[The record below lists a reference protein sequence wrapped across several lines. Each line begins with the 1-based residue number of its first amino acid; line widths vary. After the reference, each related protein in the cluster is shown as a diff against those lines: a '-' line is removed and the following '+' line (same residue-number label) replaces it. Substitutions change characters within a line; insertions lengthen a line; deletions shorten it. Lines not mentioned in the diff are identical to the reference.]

1 MNRKLK
7 IFFSVSFIPLIYFIG
22 LIKNENLFIEN
33 FYSNHLYVF
42 ISEKLRILNYWTDIP
57 VGDLIYILMFFFIF
71 YKIFQK
77 VKSLRNLLIELGVL
91 LTIITILFYVLWG
104 INYKRVSIKNKIVS
118 NQEVDIVTLVDFT
131 NQLIDKTNKKHLDL
145 FNLDSIIPIDNRSFE
160 EIKNTSV
167 SDFKNLNT
175 LKQDSIQ
182 NFDYKYPSIK
192 KSLFSNALTFMGFS
206 GYINPFTGEA
216 NINTKI
222 PKNSIPFVINHE
234 IAHQLGTASEKD
246 ANFISYISLLNSSN
260 QFHEFL
266 ALSYS
271 LRVCLNELYVNDRK
285 SYSNSVKKINIG
297 ILNNYKETQNFW
309 NKYNGPVEL
318 VSKKIYD
325 KFLKQNDL
333 KTGIKNYGET
343 ISLILSYHNVK

>member
-7 IFFSVSFIPLIYFIG
+7 FFFSVSFIPLIYFIG

-33 FYSNHLYVF
+33 FYSNSLYIF

-57 VGDLIYILMFFFIF
+57 VGDLIYILMFLFIF
-71 YKIFQK
+71 YKIFQRA
-77 VKSLRNLLIELGVL
+77 KSLRNLLIELGAL
-91 LTIITILFYVLWG
+91 LSIITILFYFLWG

-118 NQEVDIVTLVDFT
+118 NQEVDIVKLVDFT
-131 NQLIDKTNKKHLDL
+131 NQLIDKINKKHLDL

-175 LKQDSIQ
+175 LLQDSIQ
-182 NFDYKYPSIK
+182 NFDYTFPSIK
-192 KSLFSNALTFMGFS
+192 KSLFSSTLTFMGFS

-271 LRVCLNELYVNDRK
+271 LRVCLNELYINDRD
-285 SYSNSVKKINIG
+285 SYSNSIKKINIG
-297 ILNNYKETQNFW
+297 ILNNYKQTQNFW
-309 NKYNGPVEL
+309 SKYNGPIEVI
-318 VSKKIYD
+318 SKNIYD

-343 ISLILSYHNVK
+343 ISLILSYHNAK

>member
-1 MNRKLK
+1 MSRKIK
-7 IFFSVSFIPLIYFIG
+7 IFFSISFIPLIYFIG

-33 FYSNHLYVF
+33 FYSNYLYVF
-42 ISEKLRILNYWTDIP
+42 ISKKLRILNYWTDVP
-57 VGDLIYILMFFFIF
+57 VGDLIYILVFFFIF
-71 YKIFQK
+71 YKIFLRI
-77 VKSLRNLLIELGVL
+77 KSLRNFLIELGAI
-91 LTIITILFYVLWG
+91 LTIISILFYFLWG

-118 NQEVDIVTLVDFT
+118 NEEIDVVKLVDFT
-131 NQLIDKTNKKHLDL
+131 NQLIDKTNKKHLEL
-145 FNLDSIIPIDNRSFE
+145 FNSGSIIPNDNRSFE

-167 SDFKNLNT
+167 MDFKNLNS

-182 NFDYKYPSIK
+182 NFDYIYPSIK
-192 KSLFSNALTFMGFS
+192 RSLFSTALTFMGFS

-234 IAHQLGTASEKD
+234 IAHQLGTASERD

-271 LRVCLNELYVNDRK
+271 LRVCLNELYINDRN
-285 SYSNSVKKINIG
+285 SYSNSITKINVG
-297 ILNNYKETQNFW
+297 ILNNYNQTQNFW
-309 NKYNGPVEL
+309 NKYNGPIEII
-318 VSKKIYD
+318 SKIIYD

>member
-1 MNRKLK
+1 MSRKIK
-7 IFFSVSFIPLIYFIG
+7 IFFSISFIPLIYFIG

-33 FYSNHLYVF
+33 FYSNYLYVF
-42 ISEKLRILNYWTDIP
+42 ISKKLRILNYWTDVP
-57 VGDLIYILMFFFIF
+57 VGDLIYILVFFFIF
-71 YKIFQK
+71 YKIFLRI
-77 VKSLRNLLIELGVL
+77 KSLRNFLIELGAI
-91 LTIITILFYVLWG
+91 LTIISILFYFLWG

-118 NQEVDIVTLVDFT
+118 NEEIDVVKLVDFT
-131 NQLIDKTNKKHLDL
+131 NQLIDKTNKKHLEL
-145 FNLDSIIPIDNRSFE
+145 FNSGSIIPNDNRSFE

-167 SDFKNLNT
+167 MDFKNLNS

-182 NFDYKYPSIK
+182 NFDYIYPSIK
-192 KSLFSNALTFMGFS
+192 RSLFSTALTFMGFS

-234 IAHQLGTASEKD
+234 IAHQLGTASERD

-271 LRVCLNELYVNDRK
+271 LRVCLNELYVNDRN
-285 SYSNSVKKINIG
+285 SYSNSIKKINVG
-297 ILNNYKETQNFW
+297 ILNNYNQTQNFW
-309 NKYNGPVEL
+309 NKYNGPIEII
-318 VSKKIYD
+318 SKIIYD

>member
-1 MNRKLK
+1 M
-7 IFFSVSFIPLIYFIG
+7 V
-22 LIKNENLFIEN
+22 
-33 FYSNHLYVF
+33 
-42 ISEKLRILNYWTDIP
+42 
-57 VGDLIYILMFFFIF
+57 FFFVF
-71 YKIFQK
+71 YKIFFK
-77 VKSLRNLLIELGVL
+77 AKSLKNFLIELGTV
-91 LTIITILFYVLWG
+91 LTIISILFYFLWG
-104 INYKRVSIKNKIVS
+104 VNYKRISIRNKVVS
-118 NQEVDIVTLVDFT
+118 NQKVDIVKLVNFT
-131 NQLIDKTNKKHLDL
+131 NQLIDKTNKKHIDL
-145 FNLDSIIPIDNRSFE
+145 FNLDSIIPNDNRSFE

-167 SDFKNLNT
+167 MDFKHLNA

-182 NFDYKYPSIK
+182 NFDYAYPSIK
-192 KSLFSNALTFMGFS
+192 RSLFSTVLTFMGFS

-234 IAHQLGTASEKD
+234 IAHQLGTASERD

-260 QFHEFL
+260 EFHEFL

-271 LRVCLNELYVNDRK
+271 LRVCLNELYANDRN
-285 SYSNSVKKINIG
+285 SYSNSVKKINTG
-297 ILNNYKETQNFW
+297 ILNNYNQTQNFW
-309 NKYNGPVEL
+309 NKYNGPVEII
-318 VSKKIYD
+318 SKNIYD

>member
-1 MNRKLK
+1 MISKLK
-7 IFFSVSFIPLIYFIG
+7 IIFSISFIPLIYFIG
-22 LIKNENLFIEN
+22 LISNENLFIEN
-33 FYSNHLYVF
+33 FYSNFLYIF
-42 ISEKLRILNYWTDIP
+42 ISEKLRILNYWTEIP
-57 VGDLIYILMFFFIF
+57 VGDLIYILMFLFIF
-71 YKIFQK
+71 YKIFQRA
-77 VKSLRNLLIELGVL
+77 KSLRNLLIELGAL
-91 LTIITILFYVLWG
+91 LTIITILFYFLWG

-118 NQEVDIVTLVDFT
+118 NQEVDIVKLVDFT
-131 NQLIDKTNKKHLDL
+131 NQLIDKINKKHLDL

-167 SDFKNLNT
+167 SDFKNLNN

-182 NFDYKYPSIK
+182 NFDYTYPSIK
-192 KSLFSNALTFMGFS
+192 KSLFSSALTFMGFS

-222 PKNSIPFVINHE
+222 PKNSIPFVVNHE

-271 LRVCLNELYVNDRK
+271 LRVCLNELYINDRD
-285 SYSNSVKKINIG
+285 SYSNSIKKINIG
-297 ILNNYKETQNFW
+297 ILNNYKQTQNFW
-309 NKYNGPVEL
+309 SKYNGPIEVI
-318 VSKKIYD
+318 SKNIYD

>member
-1 MNRKLK
+1 MSRKLK
-7 IFFSVSFIPLIYFIG
+7 IFFSISFIPLIYFIG
-22 LIKNENLFIEN
+22 LIKNENLFVEN
-33 FYSNHLYVF
+33 FYSNSLYVF
-42 ISEKLRILNYWTDIP
+42 ISEKLRLLNYWTDVP
-57 VGDLIYILMFFFIF
+57 VGDLIYVLVFFFIC
-71 YKIFQK
+71 YKIFFK
-77 VKSLRNLLIELGVL
+77 AKSLKNFLIELGTV
-91 LTIITILFYVLWG
+91 LTIISILFYFLWG
-104 INYKRVSIKNKIVS
+104 VNYKRISIRNKVVS
-118 NQEVDIVTLVDFT
+118 NQKVDIVKLVNFT
-131 NQLIDKTNKKHLDL
+131 NQLIDKTNKKHIDL
-145 FNLDSIIPIDNRSFE
+145 FNLDSIIPNDNRSFE

-167 SDFKNLNT
+167 MDFQHLNA

-182 NFDYKYPSIK
+182 NFDYAYPSIK
-192 KSLFSNALTFMGFS
+192 RSLFSTVLTFMGFS

-234 IAHQLGTASEKD
+234 IAHQLGTASERD

-260 QFHEFL
+260 EFHEFL

-271 LRVCLNELYVNDRK
+271 LRVCLNELYANDRN
-285 SYSNSVKKINIG
+285 SYSNSVKKINTG
-297 ILNNYKETQNFW
+297 ILNNYNQTQNFW
-309 NKYNGPVEL
+309 NKYNGPVEII
-318 VSKKIYD
+318 SKNIYD

>member
-1 MNRKLK
+1 MSRKLK
-7 IFFSVSFIPLIYFIG
+7 IFFSISFIPLIYFIG

-42 ISEKLRILNYWTDIP
+42 ISEKLRIFNYWTYIP
-57 VGDLIYILMFFFIF
+57 VGDLIYILLFFIVL
-71 YKIFQK
+71 YMIFMNA
-77 VKSLRNLLIELGVL
+77 KSLRNLLIELGAL
-91 LTIITILFYVLWG
+91 LTIMSILFYFLWG
-104 INYKRVSIKNKIVS
+104 MNYKRISIKNKIVS
-118 NQEVDIVTLVDFT
+118 NQEVDIVKLVDFT

-145 FNLDSIIPIDNRSFE
+145 FNSDSIIPVDNRSFE
-160 EIKNTSV
+160 EIKNTSI

-175 LKQDSIQ
+175 LKQEIFQ
-182 NFDYKYPSIK
+182 NFDYTYPSIK

-216 NINTKI
+216 NINEKI

-234 IAHQLGTASEKD
+234 IAHQLGTASERD
-246 ANFISYISLLNSSN
+246 ANFISYISLINSSN

-271 LRVCLNELYVNDRK
+271 LRVCLNELYVNDRD
-285 SYSNSVKKINIG
+285 SYSNSIKKINIG
-297 ILNNYKETQNFW
+297 IINNYKQTQNFW
-309 NKYNGPVEL
+309 SKYNGPVE
-318 VSKKIYD
+318 VISKNIYD

>member
-1 MNRKLK
+1 MSRKIK
-7 IFFSVSFIPLIYFIG
+7 IFFSISFIPLIYFIG

-33 FYSNHLYVF
+33 FYSNYLYVF
-42 ISEKLRILNYWTDIP
+42 ISKKLRILNYWTDVP
-57 VGDLIYILMFFFIF
+57 VGDLIYILVFFFIF
-71 YKIFQK
+71 YKIFLRI
-77 VKSLRNLLIELGVL
+77 KSLRNFLIELGAI
-91 LTIITILFYVLWG
+91 LTIISILFYFLWG

-118 NQEVDIVTLVDFT
+118 NEEIDVVKLVDFT
-131 NQLIDKTNKKHLDL
+131 NQLIDKTNKKHLEL
-145 FNLDSIIPIDNRSFE
+145 FNSGSIIPNDNRSFE

-167 SDFKNLNT
+167 MDFKNLNS
-175 LKQDSIQ
+175 LKQNSIQ
-182 NFDYKYPSIK
+182 NFDYIYPSIK
-192 KSLFSNALTFMGFS
+192 RSLFSTALTFMGFS

-234 IAHQLGTASEKD
+234 IAHQLGTASERD

-271 LRVCLNELYVNDRK
+271 LRVCLNELYVNDRN
-285 SYSNSVKKINIG
+285 SYSNSIKKINVG
-297 ILNNYKETQNFW
+297 ILNNYNQTQNFW
-309 NKYNGPVEL
+309 NKYNGPIEII
-318 VSKKIYD
+318 SKIIYD

>member
-1 MNRKLK
+1 MSRKLK
-7 IFFSVSFIPLIYFIG
+7 IFFSICFFPLIYSIG
-22 LIKNENLFIEN
+22 LIKNENLFVEN
-33 FYSNHLYVF
+33 FYSNSLYVF
-42 ISEKLRILNYWTDIP
+42 ISEKLRLLNYWTDVP
-57 VGDLIYILMFFFIF
+57 VGDLIYVLVFFFVF
-71 YKIFQK
+71 YKIFFK
-77 VKSLRNLLIELGVL
+77 AKSLKNFLIELGTV
-91 LTIITILFYVLWG
+91 LTIISILFYFLWG
-104 INYKRVSIKNKIVS
+104 VNYKRISIRNKVVS
-118 NQEVDIVTLVDFT
+118 NQKVDIVKLVNFT
-131 NQLIDKTNKKHLDL
+131 NQLIDKTNKKHIDL
-145 FNLDSIIPIDNRSFE
+145 FNLDSIIPNDNRSFE

-167 SDFKNLNT
+167 MDFKHLNA

-182 NFDYKYPSIK
+182 NFDYAYPSIK
-192 KSLFSNALTFMGFS
+192 RSLFSTALTFMGFS

-234 IAHQLGTASEKD
+234 IAHQLGTASERD

-260 QFHEFL
+260 EFHEFL

-271 LRVCLNELYVNDRK
+271 LRVCLNELYLNDRN
-285 SYSNSVKKINIG
+285 SYSNSIKKINTG
-297 ILNNYKETQNFW
+297 ILNNYNQTQNFW
-309 NKYNGPVEL
+309 NKYNGPVEII
-318 VSKKIYD
+318 SKNIYD

>member
-1 MNRKLK
+1 MSRKVK
-7 IFFSVSFIPLIYFIG
+7 FFFSISFFPIIYFIG
-22 LIKNENLFIEN
+22 LIKNENLFIED

-42 ISEKLRILNYWTDIP
+42 ISEKLRILNYWTDVP
-57 VGDLIYILMFFFIF
+57 VGDLIYILLFFFVF
-71 YKIFQK
+71 YKIFLK
-77 VKSLRNLLIELGVL
+77 AKSLRNLFIELGTL
-91 LTIITILFYVLWG
+91 ITIISILFYFLWG
-104 INYKRVSIKNKIVS
+104 INYKRVSIKNKIVL
-118 NQEVDIVTLVDFT
+118 NQEVDIVKLVDFT

-145 FNLDSIIPIDNRSFE
+145 FNLDSIIPVDYRSFE
-160 EIKNTSV
+160 EIKNTSIL
-167 SDFKNLNT
+167 DFKNLNN
-175 LKQDSIQ
+175 LKQDDIH
-182 NFDYKYPSIK
+182 NFDYTYPSIK
-192 KSLFSNALTFMGFS
+192 KSLFSTALTFMGFS

-234 IAHQLGTASEKD
+234 IAHQLGTAGERD

-271 LRVCLNELYVNDRK
+271 LKVCLNELYIYDID
-285 SYSNSVKKINIG
+285 SYSKSVKKINIG
-297 ILNNYKETQNFW
+297 VLNNYKQSQNFW
-309 NKYNGPVEL
+309 NKYNGPLEV
-318 VSKKIYD
+318 VSKNIYD

-343 ISLILSYHNVK
+343 ILLILSYHNVQ

>member
-7 IFFSVSFIPLIYFIG
+7 FFFSFSFIPLIYFIG

-57 VGDLIYILMFFFIF
+57 FGDLIYILMFFFIF
-71 YKIFQK
+71 YKIFQRA
-77 VKSLRNLLIELGVL
+77 KSLRNLLIELGAL
-91 LTIITILFYVLWG
+91 LTIITILFYFLWG

-118 NQEVDIVTLVDFT
+118 NQEVDIVKLVDFT
-131 NQLIDKTNKKHLDL
+131 NQLIDKINKKHLDL

-167 SDFKNLNT
+167 SDFKNLKT

-182 NFDYKYPSIK
+182 NFDYTYPSIK

-297 ILNNYKETQNFW
+297 ILNNYKQTQNFW

>member
-1 MNRKLK
+1 M
-7 IFFSVSFIPLIYFIG
+7 S
-22 LIKNENLFIEN
+22 
-33 FYSNHLYVF
+33 
-42 ISEKLRILNYWTDIP
+42 
-57 VGDLIYILMFFFIF
+57 
-71 YKIFQK
+71 
-77 VKSLRNLLIELGVL
+77 
-91 LTIITILFYVLWG
+91 ILFYFLWG
-104 INYKRVSIKNKIVS
+104 INYKRVSIKNKIVL
-118 NQEVDIVTLVDFT
+118 NQEVDIVKLVDFT

-145 FNLDSIIPIDNRSFE
+145 FNLDSIIPFDNRSFE
-160 EIKNTSV
+160 EIKNTSI
-167 SDFKNLNT
+167 SDFKNLKT
-175 LKQDSIQ
+175 LRQNSIQ
-182 NFDYKYPSIK
+182 NFDYEYPSIK

-234 IAHQLGTASEKD
+234 IAHQLGTAQERD

-271 LRVCLNELYVNDRK
+271 LKVCLNELYINDRD
-285 SYSNSVKKINIG
+285 SYSNSIKKINIG
-297 ILNNYKETQNFW
+297 ILNNYKQSQDFW
-309 NKYNGPVEL
+309 NKYNGPVEV
-318 VSKKIYD
+318 VSKNIYD

-343 ISLILSYHNVK
+343 ISLILSYHNAQ

>member
-1 MNRKLK
+1 MCRKLK
-7 IFFSVSFIPLIYFIG
+7 IFFSISFIPLIYFIG

-33 FYSNHLYVF
+33 FYSNYLYVF
-42 ISEKLRILNYWTDIP
+42 ISKKLRILNYWTDVP
-57 VGDLIYILMFFFIF
+57 VGDLIYILVFFFIF
-71 YKIFQK
+71 YKIFLRI
-77 VKSLRNLLIELGVL
+77 KSLRNFLIELGAT
-91 LTIITILFYVLWG
+91 LTIISILFYFLWG
-104 INYKRVSIKNKIVS
+104 INYKRVSIKNKIAS
-118 NQEVDIVTLVDFT
+118 NDEIDVVKLVDFT
-131 NQLIDKTNKKHLDL
+131 NQLIDKTNKKHLEL
-145 FNLDSIIPIDNRSFE
+145 FNSGSIIPNDNRSFE

-167 SDFKNLNT
+167 MDFKNLNS

-182 NFDYKYPSIK
+182 NFDYIYPSIK
-192 KSLFSNALTFMGFS
+192 RSLFSTALTFMGFS

-234 IAHQLGTASEKD
+234 IAHQLGTASERD

-271 LRVCLNELYVNDRK
+271 LRVCLNELYVNDRN
-285 SYSNSVKKINIG
+285 SYSNSIKKINVG
-297 ILNNYKETQNFW
+297 ILNNYNQTQNFW
-309 NKYNGPVEL
+309 NKYKGPIEII
-318 VSKKIYD
+318 SKIIYD

>member
-7 IFFSVSFIPLIYFIG
+7 VFFSVSFIPLIYFIG

-33 FYSNHLYVF
+33 FYSNSLYIF

-57 VGDLIYILMFFFIF
+57 VGDLIYILMFLFIF
-71 YKIFQK
+71 YKIFQRA
-77 VKSLRNLLIELGVL
+77 KSLRNLLIELGAL
-91 LTIITILFYVLWG
+91 LTIITILFYFLWG

-118 NQEVDIVTLVDFT
+118 NQEVDIVKLVDFT
-131 NQLIDKTNKKHLDL
+131 NQLIDKINKKHLDL

-167 SDFKNLNT
+167 SDFKNLYT

-182 NFDYKYPSIK
+182 NFDYTYPSIK
-192 KSLFSNALTFMGFS
+192 KSLFSSALTFMGFS

-271 LRVCLNELYVNDRK
+271 LRVCLNELYINDRD
-285 SYSNSVKKINIG
+285 SYSNSMKKINIG
-297 ILNNYKETQNFW
+297 ILNNYKQTQNFW
-309 NKYNGPVEL
+309 SKYNGPIEVI
-318 VSKKIYD
+318 SKNIYD

>member
-1 MNRKLK
+1 MSRKLK
-7 IFFSVSFIPLIYFIG
+7 IFFSISFIPLIYFIG

-42 ISEKLRILNYWTDIP
+42 ISEKLRIFNYWTYIP
-57 VGDLIYILMFFFIF
+57 VGDLIYILLFFIVL
-71 YKIFQK
+71 YKIFMNA
-77 VKSLRNLLIELGVL
+77 KSLRNLLIELGAL
-91 LTIITILFYVLWG
+91 LTIMSILFYFLWG
-104 INYKRVSIKNKIVS
+104 MNYKRISIKNKIVS
-118 NQEVDIVTLVDFT
+118 NQEVDIVKLVDFT

-145 FNLDSIIPIDNRSFE
+145 FNSDSIIPVDNRSFE
-160 EIKNTSV
+160 EIKNTSI

-175 LKQDSIQ
+175 LKQEIFQ
-182 NFDYKYPSIK
+182 NFDYTYPSIK

-216 NINTKI
+216 NINEKI

-234 IAHQLGTASEKD
+234 IAHQLGTASERD
-246 ANFISYISLLNSSN
+246 ANFISYISLINSSN

-271 LRVCLNELYVNDRK
+271 LRVCLNELYVNDRD
-285 SYSNSVKKINIG
+285 SYSNSIKKINIG
-297 ILNNYKETQNFW
+297 IINNYKQTQNFW
-309 NKYNGPVEL
+309 SKYNGPVE
-318 VSKKIYD
+318 VISKNIYD

>member
-7 IFFSVSFIPLIYFIG
+7 VFFSVSFIPLIYFIG

-33 FYSNHLYVF
+33 FYSNSLYIF

-57 VGDLIYILMFFFIF
+57 IGDLIYILMFLFIF
-71 YKIFQK
+71 YKIFQRA
-77 VKSLRNLLIELGVL
+77 KSLRNLLIELGAL
-91 LTIITILFYVLWG
+91 LTIITILFHFLWG

-118 NQEVDIVTLVDFT
+118 NQEVDIVKLVDFT
-131 NQLIDKTNKKHLDL
+131 NQLIDKINKKHLDL

-175 LKQDSIQ
+175 LKLDSIQ
-182 NFDYKYPSIK
+182 NFDYTYPSIK
-192 KSLFSNALTFMGFS
+192 KSLFSSALTFMGFS

-271 LRVCLNELYVNDRK
+271 LRVCLNELYINDRD
-285 SYSNSVKKINIG
+285 SYSNSMKKINIG
-297 ILNNYKETQNFW
+297 ILNNYKQTQNFW
-309 NKYNGPVEL
+309 SKYNGPIEVI
-318 VSKKIYD
+318 SKNIYD

-333 KTGIKNYGET
+333 KNGIKNYGET

>member
-1 MNRKLK
+1 MSRKLK
-7 IFFSVSFIPLIYFIG
+7 IFFSISFIPLIYFIG

-42 ISEKLRILNYWTDIP
+42 ISEKLRIFNYWTDIP
-57 VGDLIYILMFFFIF
+57 VGDLIYILLFFFVF
-71 YKIFQK
+71 YKIFMNA
-77 VKSLRNLLIELGVL
+77 KSLRNLLIELGAL
-91 LTIITILFYVLWG
+91 LTIMSILFYFLWG
-104 INYKRVSIKNKIVS
+104 MNYKRISIKNKIVS
-118 NQEVDIVTLVDFT
+118 NQEVDIVKLVDFT

-145 FNLDSIIPIDNRSFE
+145 FNSDSIIPVDNRSFE
-160 EIKNTSV
+160 EIKNTSI

-175 LKQDSIQ
+175 LKQEIFQ
-182 NFDYKYPSIK
+182 NFDYTYPSIK

-216 NINTKI
+216 NINEKI

-234 IAHQLGTASEKD
+234 IAHQLGTASERD
-246 ANFISYISLLNSSN
+246 ANFISYISLINSSN

-271 LRVCLNELYVNDRK
+271 LRVCLNELYVNDRD
-285 SYSNSVKKINIG
+285 SYSNSIKKINIG
-297 ILNNYKETQNFW
+297 IINNYKQTQNFW
-309 NKYNGPVEL
+309 SKYNGPVE
-318 VSKKIYD
+318 VISKNIYD

>member
-1 MNRKLK
+1 MSRKVK
-7 IFFSVSFIPLIYFIG
+7 FFFSISFFPIIYFIG
-22 LIKNENLFIEN
+22 LIKNENLFIED

-42 ISEKLRILNYWTDIP
+42 ISEKLRILNYWTDVP
-57 VGDLIYILMFFFIF
+57 VGDLIYILLFFFVF
-71 YKIFQK
+71 YKIFLEA
-77 VKSLRNLLIELGVL
+77 KSLRNLFIELGTL
-91 LTIITILFYVLWG
+91 LTIISILFYFLWG
-104 INYKRVSIKNKIVS
+104 INYKRVSIKNKIVL
-118 NQEVDIVTLVDFT
+118 NQEVDIVKLVDFT

-145 FNLDSIIPIDNRSFE
+145 FNLDSIIPVDNRSFE
-160 EIKNTSV
+160 EIKNTSIL
-167 SDFKNLNT
+167 DFKNLNN
-175 LKQDSIQ
+175 LKQDHIH
-182 NFDYKYPSIK
+182 NFDYEYPSIK
-192 KSLFSNALTFMGFS
+192 KSLFSTALTFMGFS

-234 IAHQLGTASEKD
+234 IAHQLGTAGERD

-271 LRVCLNELYVNDRK
+271 LKVCLNELYINDID
-285 SYSNSVKKINIG
+285 SYSKCVKKINIG
-297 ILNNYKETQNFW
+297 VLNNYKQSQNFW
-309 NKYNGPVEL
+309 NKYNGPLEV
-318 VSKKIYD
+318 VSKNIYD

-343 ISLILSYHNVK
+343 ISLILSYHNVQ

>member
-1 MNRKLK
+1 MSRKLK
-7 IFFSVSFIPLIYFIG
+7 IFFSISFIPLIYFIG

-42 ISEKLRILNYWTDIP
+42 ISEKLRIFNYWTDIP
-57 VGDLIYILMFFFIF
+57 VGDLIYILLFFIVL
-71 YKIFQK
+71 YKIFMNA
-77 VKSLRNLLIELGVL
+77 KSLRNLLIELGVL
-91 LTIITILFYVLWG
+91 LTIMSILFYFLWG
-104 INYKRVSIKNKIVS
+104 MNYKRISIKNKIVS
-118 NQEVDIVTLVDFT
+118 NQELDIVKLVDFT

-145 FNLDSIIPIDNRSFE
+145 FNSDSIIPVDNRSFE
-160 EIKNTSV
+160 EIKNTSI

-175 LKQDSIQ
+175 LKQEIFQ
-182 NFDYKYPSIK
+182 NFDYTYPSIK

-216 NINTKI
+216 NINEKI

-234 IAHQLGTASEKD
+234 IAHQLGTASERD
-246 ANFISYISLLNSSN
+246 ANFISYISLINSSN

-271 LRVCLNELYVNDRK
+271 LRVCLNELYVNDRD
-285 SYSNSVKKINIG
+285 SYSNSIKKINIG
-297 ILNNYKETQNFW
+297 IINNYKQTQNFW
-309 NKYNGPVEL
+309 SKYNGPLEVI
-318 VSKKIYD
+318 SKNIYD

>member
-1 MNRKLK
+1 MSRKLK
-7 IFFSVSFIPLIYFIG
+7 IFFSISFIPLIYFIG

-42 ISEKLRILNYWTDIP
+42 ISEKLRIFNYWTDIP
-57 VGDLIYILMFFFIF
+57 VGDLIYILLFFIVL
-71 YKIFQK
+71 YKIFMNA
-77 VKSLRNLLIELGVL
+77 KSLRNLLIELGAL
-91 LTIITILFYVLWG
+91 LTIMSILFYFLWG
-104 INYKRVSIKNKIVS
+104 MNYKRISIKNKIVS
-118 NQEVDIVTLVDFT
+118 NQELDIVKLVDFT

-145 FNLDSIIPIDNRSFE
+145 FNSDSIIPVDNRSFE
-160 EIKNTSV
+160 EIKNTSI

-175 LKQDSIQ
+175 LKQEIFQ
-182 NFDYKYPSIK
+182 NFDYTYPSIK

-216 NINTKI
+216 NINEKI

-234 IAHQLGTASEKD
+234 IAHQLGTASERD
-246 ANFISYISLLNSSN
+246 ANFISYISLINSSN

-271 LRVCLNELYVNDRK
+271 LRVCLNELYVNDRD
-285 SYSNSVKKINIG
+285 SYSNSIKKINIG
-297 ILNNYKETQNFW
+297 IINNYKQTQNFW
-309 NKYNGPVEL
+309 SKYNGPVE
-318 VSKKIYD
+318 VISKNIYD

>member
-1 MNRKLK
+1 MSRKLK
-7 IFFSVSFIPLIYFIG
+7 IFFSISFIPLIYFIG

-42 ISEKLRILNYWTDIP
+42 ISEKLRIFNYWTDIP
-57 VGDLIYILMFFFIF
+57 VGDLIYILLFFIVL
-71 YKIFQK
+71 YKIFMNA
-77 VKSLRNLLIELGVL
+77 KSLRNLLIELGAL
-91 LTIITILFYVLWG
+91 LTIMSILFYFLWG
-104 INYKRVSIKNKIVS
+104 MNYKRISIKNKIVS
-118 NQEVDIVTLVDFT
+118 NQEVDIVKLVDFT

-145 FNLDSIIPIDNRSFE
+145 FNSDSIIPVDNRSFE
-160 EIKNTSV
+160 EIKNTSI

-175 LKQDSIQ
+175 LKQEIFQ
-182 NFDYKYPSIK
+182 NFDYTYPSIK

-216 NINTKI
+216 NINEKI

-234 IAHQLGTASEKD
+234 IAHQLGTASERD
-246 ANFISYISLLNSSN
+246 ANFISYISLINSSN

-271 LRVCLNELYVNDRK
+271 LRVCLNELYVNDRD
-285 SYSNSVKKINIG
+285 SYSNSIKKINIG
-297 ILNNYKETQNFW
+297 IINNYKQTQNFW
-309 NKYNGPVEL
+309 SKYNGPVE
-318 VSKKIYD
+318 VISKNIYD

>member
-7 IFFSVSFIPLIYFIG
+7 VFFSVSFIPLIYFIG

-33 FYSNHLYVF
+33 FYSNSLYIF

-57 VGDLIYILMFFFIF
+57 VGDLIYILMFLFIF
-71 YKIFQK
+71 YKIFQRT
-77 VKSLRNLLIELGVL
+77 KSLRNLLIELGAL
-91 LTIITILFYVLWG
+91 LTIITILFYFLWG

-118 NQEVDIVTLVDFT
+118 NQEVDIVKLVDFT
-131 NQLIDKTNKKHLDL
+131 NQLIDKINKKHLDL

-160 EIKNTSV
+160 EIRNTCE

-182 NFDYKYPSIK
+182 NFDYTYPSIK
-192 KSLFSNALTFMGFS
+192 KSLFSSALTFMGFS

-271 LRVCLNELYVNDRK
+271 LRVCLNELYINDRD
-285 SYSNSVKKINIG
+285 SYSNSIKKINIG
-297 ILNNYKETQNFW
+297 ILNNYKQTQNFW
-309 NKYNGPVEL
+309 SKYNGPIEVI
-318 VSKKIYD
+318 SKNIYD

>member
-1 MNRKLK
+1 MSRKLK
-7 IFFSVSFIPLIYFIG
+7 IFFSISFIPLIYFIG
-22 LIKNENLFIEN
+22 LIKNENLFVEN
-33 FYSNHLYVF
+33 FYSNSLYVF
-42 ISEKLRILNYWTDIP
+42 ISEKLRLLNYWTDVP
-57 VGDLIYILMFFFIF
+57 VGDLIYVLVFFFVF
-71 YKIFQK
+71 YKIFFK
-77 VKSLRNLLIELGVL
+77 AKSLKNFLIELGTV
-91 LTIITILFYVLWG
+91 LTIISILFYFLWG
-104 INYKRVSIKNKIVS
+104 VNYKRISIRNKVVS
-118 NQEVDIVTLVDFT
+118 NQKVDIVKLVNFT
-131 NQLIDKTNKKHLDL
+131 NQLIDKTNKKHIDL
-145 FNLDSIIPIDNRSFE
+145 FNLDSIIPNDNRSFE

-167 SDFKNLNT
+167 LDFKHLNA

-182 NFDYKYPSIK
+182 NFDYTYPSIK
-192 KSLFSNALTFMGFS
+192 RSLFSTALTFMGFS

-234 IAHQLGTASEKD
+234 IAHQLGTASERD

-260 QFHEFL
+260 EFHEFL

-271 LRVCLNELYVNDRK
+271 LRVCLNELYANDRN
-285 SYSNSVKKINIG
+285 SYSNSVKKINTG
-297 ILNNYKETQNFW
+297 ILNNYNQTQNFW
-309 NKYNGPVEL
+309 NKYNGPVEII
-318 VSKKIYD
+318 SKNIYD

>member
-1 MNRKLK
+1 MCRKLK
-7 IFFSVSFIPLIYFIG
+7 IFFSISFIPLIYFIG

-33 FYSNHLYVF
+33 FYSNYLYVF
-42 ISEKLRILNYWTDIP
+42 ISKKFRILNYWTDVP
-57 VGDLIYILMFFFIF
+57 VGDLIYILVFFFIF
-71 YKIFQK
+71 YKIFLRI
-77 VKSLRNLLIELGVL
+77 KSLRNFLIELGAT
-91 LTIITILFYVLWG
+91 LTIISILFYFLWG
-104 INYKRVSIKNKIVS
+104 INYKRVSIKNKIAS
-118 NQEVDIVTLVDFT
+118 NDEIDVVKLVDFT
-131 NQLIDKTNKKHLDL
+131 NQLIDKTNKKHLEL
-145 FNLDSIIPIDNRSFE
+145 FNSGSIIPNDNRSFE

-167 SDFKNLNT
+167 MDFKNLNS

-182 NFDYKYPSIK
+182 NFDYIYPSIK
-192 KSLFSNALTFMGFS
+192 RSLFSTALTFMGFS

-234 IAHQLGTASEKD
+234 IAHQLGTASERD

-271 LRVCLNELYVNDRK
+271 LRVCLNELYVNDRN
-285 SYSNSVKKINIG
+285 SYSNSIKKINVG
-297 ILNNYKETQNFW
+297 ILNNYNQTQNFW
-309 NKYNGPVEL
+309 NKYKGPIEII
-318 VSKKIYD
+318 SKIIYD

>member
-7 IFFSVSFIPLIYFIG
+7 VFFSVSFIPLIYFIG

-42 ISEKLRILNYWTDIP
+42 ISEKLRIFNYWTDIP
-57 VGDLIYILMFFFIF
+57 VGDLIYILLFFIVL
-71 YKIFQK
+71 YKIFMNA
-77 VKSLRNLLIELGVL
+77 KSLRNLLIELGAL
-91 LTIITILFYVLWG
+91 LTIMSILFYFLWG
-104 INYKRVSIKNKIVS
+104 MNYKRISIKNKIVS
-118 NQEVDIVTLVDFT
+118 NQEVDIVKLVDFT

-145 FNLDSIIPIDNRSFE
+145 FNSDSIIPVDNRSFE
-160 EIKNTSV
+160 EIKNTSI

-175 LKQDSIQ
+175 LKQEIFQ
-182 NFDYKYPSIK
+182 NFDYTYPSIK

-216 NINTKI
+216 NINEKI

-234 IAHQLGTASEKD
+234 IAHQLGTASERD
-246 ANFISYISLLNSSN
+246 ANFISYISLINSSN

-271 LRVCLNELYVNDRK
+271 LRVCLNELYVNDRD
-285 SYSNSVKKINIG
+285 SYSNSIKKINIG
-297 ILNNYKETQNFW
+297 IINNYKQTQNFW
-309 NKYNGPVEL
+309 SKYNGPVE
-318 VSKKIYD
+318 VISKNIYD

>member
-7 IFFSVSFIPLIYFIG
+7 VFFSVSFIPLIYFIG

-33 FYSNHLYVF
+33 FYSNSLYIF

-57 VGDLIYILMFFFIF
+57 IGDLIYILMFLFIF
-71 YKIFQK
+71 YKIFQRA
-77 VKSLRNLLIELGVL
+77 KSLRNLLIELGAL
-91 LTIITILFYVLWG
+91 LTIITILFYFLWG

-118 NQEVDIVTLVDFT
+118 NQEVDIVKLVDFT
-131 NQLIDKTNKKHLDL
+131 NQLIDKINKKHLDL

-175 LKQDSIQ
+175 LKLDSIQ
-182 NFDYKYPSIK
+182 NFDYTYPSIK
-192 KSLFSNALTFMGFS
+192 KSLFSSALTFMGFS

-271 LRVCLNELYVNDRK
+271 LRVCLNELYINDRD
-285 SYSNSVKKINIG
+285 SYSNSMKKINIG
-297 ILNNYKETQNFW
+297 ILNNYKQTQNFW
-309 NKYNGPVEL
+309 SKYNGPIEVI
-318 VSKKIYD
+318 SKNIYD

-333 KTGIKNYGET
+333 KNGIKNYGET

>member
-1 MNRKLK
+1 MSRKLK
-7 IFFSVSFIPLIYFIG
+7 IFFSISFIPLIYFIG

-42 ISEKLRILNYWTDIP
+42 ISEKLRIFNYWTDIP
-57 VGDLIYILMFFFIF
+57 VGDLIYILLFFIVL
-71 YKIFQK
+71 YKIFMNA
-77 VKSLRNLLIELGVL
+77 KSLRNLLIELGAL
-91 LTIITILFYVLWG
+91 LTIMSILFYFLWG
-104 INYKRVSIKNKIVS
+104 MNYKRISIKNKIVS
-118 NQEVDIVTLVDFT
+118 NQEVDIVKLVDFT

-145 FNLDSIIPIDNRSFE
+145 FNSDSIIPVDNRSFE
-160 EIKNTSV
+160 EIKNTSI

-175 LKQDSIQ
+175 LKQEIFQ
-182 NFDYKYPSIK
+182 NFDYTYPSIK

-216 NINTKI
+216 NINEKI

-234 IAHQLGTASEKD
+234 IAHQLGTASERD

-271 LRVCLNELYVNDRK
+271 LRVCLNELYVNDRD
-285 SYSNSVKKINIG
+285 SYSNSIKKINIG
-297 ILNNYKETQNFW
+297 IINNYKQTQNFW
-309 NKYNGPVEL
+309 SKYNGPVE
-318 VSKKIYD
+318 VISKNIYD

>member
-1 MNRKLK
+1 MSRKLK
-7 IFFSVSFIPLIYFIG
+7 IFFSISFIPLIYFIG
-22 LIKNENLFIEN
+22 LIKNENLFVEN
-33 FYSNHLYVF
+33 FYSNSLYVF
-42 ISEKLRILNYWTDIP
+42 ISEKLRLLNYWTDVP
-57 VGDLIYILMFFFIF
+57 VGDLIYVLVFFFVF
-71 YKIFQK
+71 YKIFFK
-77 VKSLRNLLIELGVL
+77 AKSLKNFLIELGTV
-91 LTIITILFYVLWG
+91 LTIISILFYFLWG
-104 INYKRVSIKNKIVS
+104 VNYKRISIRNKVVS
-118 NQEVDIVTLVDFT
+118 NQKVDIVKLVNFT
-131 NQLIDKTNKKHLDL
+131 NQLIDKTNKKHIDL
-145 FNLDSIIPIDNRSFE
+145 FNLDSIIPNDNRSFE

-167 SDFKNLNT
+167 MDFKHLNA

-182 NFDYKYPSIK
+182 NFDYAYPSIK
-192 KSLFSNALTFMGFS
+192 RSLFSTVLTFMGFS

-234 IAHQLGTASEKD
+234 IAHQLGTASERD

-260 QFHEFL
+260 EFHEFL

-271 LRVCLNELYVNDRK
+271 LRVCLNELYANDRN
-285 SYSNSVKKINIG
+285 SYSNSVKKINTG
-297 ILNNYKETQNFW
+297 ILNNYNQTQNFW
-309 NKYNGPVEL
+309 NKYNGPVEII
-318 VSKKIYD
+318 SKNIYD